1 MDEFLDGLSLENGGC
16 GTHFFIAPA
25 NKGILD
31 EIERER
37 EQQKKEFTKFLL
49 GFSNSVFRE
58 EPPPPIAT
66 AFRYWSTDRDYE
78 DLIGEGEFFTREELE
93 EADHRVSGQFDA
105 FGQFQGNVRI
115 YREEVVGHVIPWKEG
130 GGHPTRCGPFEVEF
144 GYVMGRQSETRLAPE
159 EWQRLRD
166 KLDKIGG
173 VYVYRDRIRILP
185 YGNSDVDW
193 LNIEER
199 RTKSASYYFFSHRRI
214 FGAVKLT
221 RQHNGHL
228 KEKAGREGFQQDK
241 AYRELKSIL
250 ENLFLQLAA
259 DFFRE
264 SGEYTEYYSEQRSEI
279 ERLEQARRRRQKQ
292 TTTKRKNLKAS
303 LDSFFERVE
312 KGLPRTELATLGDT
326 IDRRMNAA
334 TRMKNPDDAS
344 GALLEAEKEANREL
358 FRIRES
364 YRLTK
369 PRGVGLSREL
379 QRDWNVYT
387 AELAKLETELFEPC
401 AREVAQTLGEIAKEA
416 KLYVDQRKRLT
427 ELISQQAEKDKKS
440 VSQEA
445 GQVRDSANDARSAA
459 LKLTREAIREMQ
471 ETVANVEME
480 FAHKDLAGLS
490 EHDIEHLRYIFEGR
504 ISSVGRKNTE
514 TLSKVRDMLTGISSN
529 LKQGLDIA
537 ESDIVEAMD
546 QELQEL
552 REQADADAELVQL
565 GLAVAV
571 INHEFESAIKGVRR
585 SLRELRPWAAEN
597 IELSSL
603 YKEMRSNFDHLDG
616 HLNLFTPLQRR
627 LYRKAIPIKGA
638 EINHY
643 IRTLF
648 EVRFKRH
655 GIKLKTTDAFLSS
668 QITGFPSTVYP
679 VFVNILDNAIF
690 WLKGIKDEKIITLH
704 AEYDAFLIS
713 NNGPAIHKRDY
724 DAIFDQ
730 GFTRK
735 PGGRGLGLFISRKA
749 LQKEGM
755 DIEVIPDE
763 NKYGVTMKIKWPEQ

>member
-303 LDSFFERVE
+303 LDSF
-312 KGLPRTELATLGDT
+312 
-326 IDRRMNAA
+326 
-334 TRMKNPDDAS
+334 
-344 GALLEAEKEANREL
+344 
-358 FRIRES
+358 
-364 YRLTK
+364 
-369 PRGVGLSREL
+369 
-379 QRDWNVYT
+379 
-387 AELAKLETELFEPC
+387 
-401 AREVAQTLGEIAKEA
+401 
-416 KLYVDQRKRLT
+416 
-427 ELISQQAEKDKKS
+427 
-440 VSQEA
+440 
-445 GQVRDSANDARSAA
+445 
-459 LKLTREAIREMQ
+459 
-471 ETVANVEME
+471 
-480 FAHKDLAGLS
+480 LS
-490 EHDIEHLRYIFEGR
+490 E
-504 ISSVGRKNTE
+504 
-514 TLSKVRDMLTGISSN
+514 SK
-529 LKQGLDIA
+529 
-537 ESDIVEAMD
+537 
-546 QELQEL
+546 
-552 REQADADAELVQL
+552 
-565 GLAVAV
+565 
-571 INHEFESAIKGVRR
+571 
-585 SLRELRPWAAEN
+585 
-597 IELSSL
+597 
-603 YKEMRSNFDHLDG
+603 
-616 HLNLFTPLQRR
+616 
-627 LYRKAIPIKGA
+627 
-638 EINHY
+638 
-643 IRTLF
+643 
-648 EVRFKRH
+648 
-655 GIKLKTTDAFLSS
+655 
-668 QITGFPSTVYP
+668 
-679 VFVNILDNAIF
+679 
-690 WLKGIKDEKIITLH
+690 KD
-704 AEYDAFLIS
+704 Y
-713 NNGPAIHKRDY
+713 
-724 DAIFDQ
+724 
-730 GFTRK
+730 
-735 PGGRGLGLFISRKA
+735 
-749 LQKEGM
+749 
-755 DIEVIPDE
+755 
-763 NKYGVTMKIKWPEQ
+763 PEQSWQP